1 MAAKK
6 STKREFDW
14 RSYTKPARLLS
25 AEQEAALSG
34 GVLAPLL
41 QLALTQPGLTFEIR
55 ARQAILYSHGAS
67 LVRLR
72 GAASPFVAEID
83 VNLRLPK
90 AQRASSETLETHSLE
105 SDADVTAL
113 LNELASLNVS
123 LARWAAEEGAPS
135 VREHLT
141 RFASANAGSVPEDEL
156 IVVDI
161 EYQYGRRR
169 FDFVGMRRAAGVGG
183 AGAFSTPRMVV
194 GELRSPGRPLTR
206 NSSLAAFGSDAAEF
220 VHALAGEH
228 LIRAKAELADLV
240 AQKVRLGL
248 LPADLPFMRFTEDL
262 PELLVVFT
270 DPEFTEPA
278 LDAPIA
284 ELHDKLVA
292 RKFPTELLTFAATGE
307 AAAAFGGDA
316 EDRILEDDVMS
327 YREFRGFRK
336 RLHTL

>member
-1 MAAKK
+1 M
-6 STKREFDW
+6 
-14 RSYTKPARLLS
+14 
-25 AEQEAALSG
+25 
-34 GVLAPLL
+34 
-41 QLALTQPGLTFEIR
+41 
-55 ARQAILYSHGAS
+55 
-67 LVRLR
+67 
-72 GAASPFVAEID
+72 
-83 VNLRLPK
+83 
-90 AQRASSETLETHSLE
+90 
-105 SDADVTAL
+105 
-113 LNELASLNVS
+113 
-123 LARWAAEEGAPS
+123 
-135 VREHLT
+135 
-141 RFASANAGSVPEDEL
+141 
-156 IVVDI
+156 
-161 EYQYGRRR
+161 
-169 FDFVGMRRAAGVGG
+169 GG
-183 AGAFSTPRMVV
+183 AGAFSTPRLVV

-278 LDAPIA
+278 LDTPIA

-327 YREFRGFRK
+327 YREFKGFRK